1 MQTCKTLFNFA
12 MFYKQEEKNMEEEL
26 SLDNILGAEEIEN
39 LFVEDGET
47 QDTPPANG
55 EPHKKEEEPSK
66 DKE

>member
-1 MQTCKTLFNFA
+1 M
-12 MFYKQEEKNMEEEL
+12 EEL

-55 EPHKKEEEPSK
+55 NLLKRRSQIRIKKK
-66 DKE
+66 LLRLLM